1 MAFRRPENYKRYEDI
16 YFYPTEKIETRVANN
31 THQNRKTFTFT
42 LNKEYSS
49 LDWYR
54 SRILLM
60 SFKPTKLTG
69 ANINVN
75 DNNRIVNGAHS
86 FIKKY

>member
-16 YFYPTEKIETRVANN
+16 YFYHTEKIETRVANN
-31 THQNRKTFTFT
+31 SHQNRKTFTFT

-54 SRILLM
+54 SRILM
-60 SFKPTKLTG
+60 SFKLAKLTG

-75 DNNRIVNGAHS
+75 DNNGIVNGAHS